1 MLTKNNQI
9 RKKSDK
15 RREQLIQATIQTISE
30 SGLSGATV
38 AKVAS
43 NAGLSPGI
51 VNFHFT
57 SKKQLLIDTLVFLNE
72 EYIAI
77 MDESLGKVQSPLEK
91 LHAYIEASFDSRIF
105 VKEKVAVWY
114 AFWSESQAREEYREI
129 CGASD
134 QREDKVIRECFAEL
148 LNNSSTIKADINAL
162 ALALQGMIDS
172 LWQQALYDDG
182 EFNRKQAVD
191 TCKRYISCVAMEPES
206 IADSKIS
213 NDTVDL
219 LPPWTYKNEEFLEL
233 EIERLFKPNWMLVGH
248 VSDMLETGDYLT
260 FEGFNE
266 KALIIRSGNGNINAF
281 HNICRHRGSKILE
294 GEGKCPRALVCPFHG
309 WRYDLNGN
317 LIFIPGKEGFPY
329 VDPER
334 HGLVPLDLEVWN
346 GFIFIRFVSGGPSL
360 KEMLLPIEDE
370 ISHYQLENLR
380 PYDKADEVVYPV
392 NWKVFHDIDNEG
404 YHVPIG
410 HPTLHQLYGQ
420 DYIDT
425 TVEDIP
431 VSYGKFNSELGNLWS
446 VRHYRKLMPEFSHL
460 PEDKKDLW
468 MYFGVFPNLV
478 FALYPD
484 MMEIYMSMPVDLTNT
499 SVRSRVYALP
509 DDRREVSVLRYLN
522 RRINKT
528 TDYEDRA
535 YMKTI
540 QEGLNSSVFPRW
552 NLSETA
558 ETGVGDFHSI
568 IQNQLPVAK
577 LAQQPKPGHVKHFNE
592 AVNVTSPI
600 H

>member
-1 MLTKNNQI
+1 MLTKNKQI
-9 RKKSDK
+9 RNKSDN
-15 RREQLIQATIQTISE
+15 RREQLIHATIQTISE

-38 AKVAS
+38 AKVAA

-57 SKKQLLIDTLVFLNE
+57 SKKQLLIDTLWFLNE
-72 EYIAI
+72 EYTAI
-77 MDESLGKVQSPLEK
+77 MDERLSKAQSPLDK
-91 LHAYIEASFDSRIF
+91 LNAYIEASFDSRIF
-105 VKEKVAVWY
+105 VKEKVAVWH
-114 AFWSESQAREEYREI
+114 AFWSESRAREEYREI

-134 QREDKVIRECFAEL
+134 QREDQMIHECFAEM
-148 LNNSSTIKADINAL
+148 LNNSSTEEADIKALAIAL
-162 ALALQGMIDS
+162 RGMIDS

-191 TCKRYISCVAMEPES
+191 TCKRYIGYVALES
-206 IADSKIS
+206 GSIPGSAIS
-213 NDTVDL
+213 EDTVDL

-248 VSDMLETGDYLT
+248 VSDIPETGDYLT
-260 FEGFNE
+260 FEGFHE
-266 KALIIRSGNGNINAF
+266 KALIVRNSGGTINAF

-294 GEGKCPRALVCPFHG
+294 GEGRCPRALVCPFHG
-309 WRYDLNGN
+309 WRYDLDGN
-317 LIFIPGKEGFPY
+317 LIFIPGKDGFPY
-329 VDPER
+329 INPDQ
-334 HGLVPLDLEVWN
+334 HGLVPLDVEVWN
-346 GFIFIRFVSGGPSL
+346 GFIFIRFVSGGQSL

-370 ISHYQLENLR
+370 ISHYQLANVK
-380 PYDKADEVVYPV
+380 PYQKSEQFVYPV
-392 NWKVFHDIDNEG
+392 NWKIFHDIDNEG

-410 HPTLHQLYGQ
+410 HPALHQLYGQ

-425 TVEDIP
+425 TVEEIP
-431 VSYGKFNSELGNLWS
+431 VSYGKFNTEFGNLWS
-446 VRHYRKLMPEFSHL
+446 VKHYRKLMPEFSHL
-460 PEDKKDLW
+460 PENKKDLW

-484 MMEIYMSMPVDLTNT
+484 MMEIYMSIPMDLTNT
-499 SVRSRVYALP
+499 RVRSRAYALP
-509 DDRREVSVLRYLN
+509 DDRREVSVSRYLN

-535 YMKTI
+535 YMNTI

-558 ETGVGDFHSI
+558 ETGVGDFHNI
-568 IQNQLPVAK
+568 IQSQLPVAK
-577 LAQQPKPGHVKHFNE
+577 LAQQPKSGRVRQLNE
-592 AVNVTSPI
+592 AVATT
-600 H
+600 

>member
-1 MLTKNNQI
+1 MPTSNNQV
-9 RKKSDK
+9 RNNSDN
-15 RREQLIQATIQTISE
+15 RREQLIHATIQTISE

-38 AKVAS
+38 AKVAA

-57 SKKQLLIDTLVFLNE
+57 SKKQLLIDTLGFLNE
-72 EYIAI
+72 EYISV
-77 MDESLGKVQSPLEK
+77 MDDRLSKVQSPLEK

-114 AFWSESQAREEYREI
+114 AFWSESQARDEYREI
-129 CGASD
+129 CGTSD
-134 QREDKVIRECFAEL
+134 QREDKIIRECFAEL
-148 LNNSSTIKADINAL
+148 LKNSSTEKADIKAL
-162 ALALQGMIDS
+162 ALGLQGMVDT
-172 LWQQALYDDG
+172 LWQQALHEGGRFD
-182 EFNRKQAVD
+182 RKQAVD
-191 TCKRYISCVAMEPES
+191 TCKRFISCVAQ
-206 IADSKIS
+206 DSVS
-213 NDTVDL
+213 LPDSTLSEDTVDL

-248 VSDMLETGDYLT
+248 VSDMPETGDYLT

-266 KALIIRSGNGNINAF
+266 KALIIRNSNGTINAF

-294 GEGKCPRALVCPFHG
+294 GEGRCPRALVCPFHG
-309 WRYDLNGN
+309 WRYDLDGN

-329 VDPER
+329 IDPEK
-334 HGLVPLDLEVWN
+334 HGLVPLDIEAWN
-346 GFIFIRFVSGGPSL
+346 GFIFIRFVSGGQSL
-360 KEMLLPIEDE
+360 KEMLLPIEDQV
-370 ISHYQLENLR
+370 SHYQLENVK
-380 PYDKADEVVYPV
+380 PYEKAEEVVYPV

-420 DYIDT
+420 DYVDT
-425 TVEDIP
+425 TVENIP
-431 VSYGKFNSELGNLWS
+431 VSYGKFNSEFGQLWS
-446 VRHYRKLMPEFSHL
+446 VKHYRKLMPEFNHL

-484 MMEIYMSMPVDLTNT
+484 MMEIYMSMPIDLTNT
-499 SVRSRVYALP
+499 KVMSRMYALP
-509 DDRREVSVLRYLN
+509 DDRREVSLSRYLN

-535 YMKTI
+535 YMNTI

-558 ETGVGDFHSI
+558 ETGVGDFHYI

-577 LAQQPKPGHVKHFNE
+577 LAQQPDSGLVKQLNE
-592 AVNVTSPI
+592 EVSATSPI